1 MENEKID
8 FYLCLSWKNTVVA
21 CLNPGEKKNM
31 AEGLLVTGSLESC
44 ELGCS
49 QLESWLVNHHLE

>member
-44 ELGCS
+44 ELGWQS
-49 QLESWLVNHHLE
+49 A